1 MQLTAGGRLQI
12 WNAHLQRPS
21 RSRSKSTS
29 ICGDSISR
37 TCRFDVPGEEL
48 QRPQDSVFWSISIGA
63 TATLAADMR
72 HLVGAATRPAL
83 ASKRGVF
90 QEVAGETVR
99 VPLDSIAAP

>member
-21 RSRSKSTS
+21 RSRSNQRRFAGTPFLGPAVSTYHEKNCS
-29 ICGDSISR
+29 GRKIQFSGRC
-37 TCRFDVPGEEL
+37 L
-48 QRPQDSVFWSISIGA
+48 IGA

-72 HLVGAATRPAL
+72 YLVGAAIRPAL